1 VLVAKKPTQRNYK
14 PDKRRVREMKY
25 NIIGFISVGL
35 GFLYRQ
41 HEAVAIAFF
50 VIANIYFVASLL
62 VDDLKKGSGSV

>member
-1 VLVAKKPTQRNYK
+1 
-14 PDKRRVREMKY
+14 MKY